1 MKIDDLL
8 KLLTG
13 LWYVQI
19 TDGVSF
25 LQSANIEFLRK
36 KSKEM
41 WPDHIIS
48 DLELDD
54 GDLVITIKR
63 EEKSKG

>member
-13 LWYVQI
+13 FWHVHI
-19 TDGVSF
+19 TDGITY
-25 LQSANIEFLRK
+25 LRSADIDFLRK
-36 KSKEM
+36 KCKEL
-41 WPDHIIS
+41 WSENIIS

-54 GDLVITIKR
+54 GELVIMIDR
-63 EEKSKG
+63 EETKK

>member
-1 MKIDDLL
+1 MKIEDLL
-8 KLLTG
+8 KLLSG

-19 TDGVSF
+19 TDGVSC
-25 LQSANIEFLRK
+25 LQSANIDFLRK
-36 KSKEM
+36 KCKEM

-63 EEKSKG
+63 EARQ

>member
-8 KLLTG
+8 NLLSG

-19 TDGVSF
+19 TDGVNYI
-25 LQSANIEFLRK
+25 QSANIEFLRK
-36 KSKEM
+36 KCKEM
-41 WPDHIIS
+41 WPDHIIT

-54 GDLVITIKR
+54 GDLVITIERGAK
-63 EEKSKG
+63 E

>member
-8 KLLTG
+8 KLLSG

-25 LQSANIEFLRK
+25 MQSANIDFLRK
-36 KSKEM
+36 KCKEM
-41 WPDHIIS
+41 WPDHIIT

-54 GDLVITIKR
+54 GELVIMIDRKV
-63 EEKSKG
+63 KQ